1 MKLDDA
7 RTRMSMSLRLISL
20 DDSVDV
26 STVQSK

>member
-1 MKLDDA
+1 MRLDDA
-7 RTRMSMSLRLISL
+7 RTWMSMSLRLISL